1 MFRVFP
7 ARWGAVFLTALA
19 LCIPAGAV
27 GQSAPADTTVEWARF
42 VIYQGDTLWVADPLE
57 VLGSRVPGV
66 QMPGILFTG
75 TVGWVI

>member
-27 GQSAPADTTVEWARF
+27 GQSAPADNTVEWARLACGGDRDQLAGPALRRGSWGADAG
-42 VIYQGDTLWVADPLE
+42 VSVQGDRGQG
-57 VLGSRVPGV
+57 VL
-66 QMPGILFTG
+66 I
-75 TVGWVI
+75 